1 MKTINFRNQPDF
13 EAIEAAGIIFTCDTD
28 MNLEISDEDYER
40 LEAEFPAAFDDC
52 YIVPTITTMGDLAD
66 YINAADEWPLDVWDI
81 IERNGWVSDC
91 GTSWGICHN
100 DTEKVVFNDD
110 GVAVV
115 LDVEKTL
122 EEIAYENGLEIV
134 ETTSERTGYPSHMM
148 DALTGFSSFA
158 EAKRIA
164 DEHNLTLI
172 WIDQRDGW
180 QIWHRGDMASEP
192 MSINSSDFGDDYNFE
207 DDSDDF
213 MEMARER
220 IADMCENGDSFDDIR
235 AYMEKIEEVTNA
247 IDNLEEGQVVVT
259 FCGEYY
265 DTIDTHPI
273 SFSFDTKHTQLA
285 AIK

>member
-1 MKTINFRNQPDF
+1 MKTINFR
-13 EAIEAAGIIFTCDTD
+13 
-28 MNLEISDEDYER
+28 
-40 LEAEFPAAFDDC
+40 
-52 YIVPTITTMGDLAD
+52 VPTITTMGDLAD
-66 YINAADEWPLDVWDI
+66 YINAADEWPLDVCDI

-110 GVAVV
+110 GVAIV

-180 QIWHRGDMASEP
+180 QNWHRGDMASEP
-192 MSINSSDFGDDYNFE
+192 MSINSSDFGE
-207 DDSDDF
+207 TITS
-213 MEMARER
+213 RT
-220 IADMCENGDSFDDIR
+220 IATTSWRWHASVLPTCAKTETPSTTSVPTWKR
-235 AYMEKIEEVTNA
+235 
-247 IDNLEEGQVVVT
+247 
-259 FCGEYY
+259 
-265 DTIDTHPI
+265 
-273 SFSFDTKHTQLA
+273 
-285 AIK
+285 